1 MFGMRRRELIALP
14 LRNLFDR
21 RVEPSRNN
29 ELTNVCNDGGCCD
42 RKHPLCELRGALTIC
57 CCLSDLFA

>member
-1 MFGMRRRELIALP
+1 LIALP

-21 RVEPSRNN
+21 HVEPSRNN

-42 RKHPLCELRGALTIC
+42 RKHPLFDLRGALTIC
-57 CCLSDLFA
+57 CCLSDLFV